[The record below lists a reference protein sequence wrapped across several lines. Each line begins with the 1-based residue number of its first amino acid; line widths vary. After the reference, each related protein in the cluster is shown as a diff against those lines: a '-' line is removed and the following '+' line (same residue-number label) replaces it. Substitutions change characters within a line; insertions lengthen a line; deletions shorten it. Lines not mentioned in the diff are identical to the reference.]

1 MDLISSAIDLRK
13 CLETIGFWTT
23 SDCVIPSKYP
33 KQSDTKFT
41 AMSCDYL
48 VSEFV
53 SLHGP
58 SIHDLMFAFV
68 FPVKQRGACRLC
80 LDYQHRVQ
88 FVALILQHCTVVSV
102 ET

>member
-23 SDCVIPSKYP
+23 SGFVILSKYP
-33 KQSDTKFT
+33 KQSGIKLTE
-41 AMSCDYL
+41 MSCDYL

-53 SLHGP
+53 SFHGL

-68 FPVKQRGACRLC
+68 FPVKQ
-80 LDYQHRVQ
+80 
-88 FVALILQHCTVVSV
+88 
-102 ET
+102 